1 MAHNLLLVDESPL
14 IHRVVE
20 LTLEGLEISVFS
32 AKDTDEAMTLA
43 RSLKP
48 TFIVAS
54 TTFKRNSGFDLCRA
68 LKDDAELGNIPILL
82 LSSAKE
88 NVTEQEALEVG
99 AIGVLTKP
107 FEPKSLL
114 AHVQEAIS
122 SAPPGEAAPEPEAA
136 EDFLDEDDAFL
147 DIEDELLIEDTL
159 TGELADPLAR
169 QSAFDEDDALSDLM
183 LDADEDIPPL
193 DQLDDTLEE
202 TTTEAPPMAESDED
216 EETSAD
222 TSALAEESAPGEDMN
237 IDDFLDEFGADVEDS
252 ASVEIS
258 TEESSSDEEAS
269 TGKDDIDPM
278 QLALEHTLADE
289 FETLAEK
296 STLTEVEPSDDL
308 LATNLALDEFLI
320 DTPDDSALEAA
331 EAEFGSLQA
340 ELGADFG
347 VPDDINKDGLEHL
360 VDDQVKAVED
370 ELASL
375 KDELAAEEDDE
386 GASIS
391 EYGTSSSEA
400 ENFLEELVFREGGS
414 LEESPVEA
422 DGLAKD
428 AVEEVIDES
437 GPSEDDL
444 FWEQLEIEA
453 DELNDTPPESP
464 EIYAIPYFDGD
475 GEVPPESVDDV
486 MPLAMPQ
493 EPSEDADRAF
503 PGANVQKSL
512 ERTVET
518 IVPTLLRRIEDI
530 VVALLPEMVEKIVI
544 REIDKIK
551 RGE

>member
-32 AKDTDEAMTLA
+32 AEDTDEAMTLA

-136 EDFLDEDDAFL
+136 GDFLDEDDAFV
-147 DIEDELLIEDTL
+147 DIKDEPLIEDTL

-252 ASVEIS
+252 ASVEI
-258 TEESSSDEEAS
+258 
-269 TGKDDIDPM
+269 
-278 QLALEHTLADE
+278 
-289 FETLAEK
+289 

-428 AVEEVIDES
+428 AVEEVIDKS